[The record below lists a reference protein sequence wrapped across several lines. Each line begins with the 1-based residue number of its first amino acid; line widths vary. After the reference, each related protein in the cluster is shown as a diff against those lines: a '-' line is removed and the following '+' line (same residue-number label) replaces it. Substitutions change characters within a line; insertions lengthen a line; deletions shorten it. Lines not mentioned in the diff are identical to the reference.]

1 MFGMSLGIVVETAV
15 AILLATTIGYCIVLN
30 QRLKRLH
37 SDRDQLRKM
46 VADLVQATS
55 LANAAVTEL
64 KTAAIEADTVLQGRL
79 QEAEKFGVELA
90 NHVNAGQQIMD
101 KIAKITTMARSTGG
115 SAAPEPKVV
124 ETKPV
129 EGKLHSALQQLAMR
143 PRISGNAA

>member
-1 MFGMSLGIVVETAV
+1 MSLGLIVEGMV
-15 AILLATTIGYCIVLN
+15 AILLATTIGYCIILN

-64 KTAAIEADTVLQGRL
+64 KTAAVEADTVLQGRL
-79 QEAEKFGVELA
+79 QEAEKFGIELA

-101 KIAKITTMARSTGG
+101 RIAKITTMARST
-115 SAAPEPKVV
+115 SAGAPEPKIA
-124 ETKPV
+124 EAKPA
-129 EGKLHSALQQLAMR
+129 EGKLQSALQQLAMR
-143 PRISGNAA
+143 PRISGSNAA

>member
-1 MFGMSLGIVVETAV
+1 MAFGLIVESMV
-15 AILLATTIGYCIVLN
+15 AILLATTIGYCVILN

-64 KTAAIEADTVLQGRL
+64 KTAAVEADAVLQARL

-101 KIAKITTMARSTGG
+101 KIARITTMARSTPG
-115 SAAPEPKVV
+115 AAVLEPRPV
-124 ETKPV
+124 EAPKPV
-129 EGKLHSALQQLAMR
+129 EGKLQSALQQLAMR
-143 PRISGNAA
+143 PRISGSNAA

>member
-1 MFGMSLGIVVETAV
+1 MFGLSLGIIVETAV
-15 AILLATTIGYCIVLN
+15 AILLATTIGYSVILN

-55 LANAAVTEL
+55 LANAAVSEL
-64 KTAAIEADTVLQGRL
+64 KTAALEADTVLQGRL

-101 KIAKITTMARSTGG
+101 KIARITTTARSAPT
-115 SAAPEPKVV
+115 AMPEPKAPEV
-124 ETKPV
+124 KPA
-129 EGKLHSALQQLAMR
+129 EGKLQSALQQLAMR